1 MVLIPH
7 FHFHSHHH
15 CRGNQGKLVGCNSP
29 WVLLQFL
36 VLQLEACLWGL
47 PVNEPHSLTW
57 CALGLVLGLDV
68 DQGLGVGAGGGDDVG
83 VAGRS
88 PDGIIH
94 GAPAGSRVGCCG
106 NHRCAHGRTA

>member
-1 MVLIPH
+1 MRVLSPQ
-7 FHFHSHHH
+7 FHSHFLHH
-15 CRGNQGKLVGCNSP
+15 CLDSLGRLAGCNSP
-29 WVLLQFL
+29 WVLLHFQ

-57 CALGLVLGLDV
+57 CAQGPGLDV
-68 DQGLGVGAGGGDDVG
+68 DRDLGVGAGGVDDAG

-88 PDGIIH
+88 PGGIIH

-106 NHRCAHGRTA
+106 NHRCARGRTA